1 VGRDAVSAR
10 FYCVADDRYFLGV
23 VGLVNSLRLVGHT
36 EPIHLLDCG
45 LSISQR
51 ALLEP
56 HAELA
61 DAPDDAPPWL
71 LKIVLPLSRPAPV
84 AVLLDADM
92 VVTRGLQEL
101 IERAA
106 EGRVVAFRN
115 PVDRFHPEWGELLD
129 LGPTRR
135 RPYMSSAAIALGG
148 ELGRE
153 VLALMADRQ
162 DRVDFERT
170 HWRRAEE
177 GYPFT
182 YADQD
187 VFNAILAT
195 SAEAASIVE
204 LDQRLAPTPPFDGLR
219 LVDERSL
226 RCSYDDGVEPYLVHH
241 HTIKPWLEPTHHGIY
256 SRLLRRLLIGDGL
269 AISLPRSEIPLRL
282 RTGLRALAERK
293 RINARERFRWHV
305 REPISHRIASRRR

>member
-1 VGRDAVSAR
+1 MGGAAVSAS
-10 FYCVADDRYFLGV
+10 FYCVADDRYFLGA

-45 LSISQR
+45 LSDPHR
-51 ALLEP
+51 ARLEP
-56 HAELA
+56 HVELGE
-61 DAPDDAPPWL
+61 APADAPPWL
-71 LKIVLPLSRPAPV
+71 LKTVLPLSRPAPV
-84 AVLLDADM
+84 ALLLDVDM
-92 VVTRGLQEL
+92 LVTRSLREL
-101 IERAA
+101 IDRAA
-106 EGRVVAFRN
+106 DRRVVAFRN
-115 PVDRFHPEWGELLD
+115 PLDRFDPEWGELLD

-135 RPYMSSAAIALGG
+135 RRYMSSGAIALDG
-148 ELGRE
+148 ELARE
-153 VLALMADRQ
+153 LLALMADRQ
-162 DRVDFERT
+162 DRVDFDRT
-170 HWRRAEE
+170 HWRRREE

-195 SAEAASIVE
+195 RIDPVRVVE
-204 LDQRLAPTPPFDGLR
+204 LDERLAPTPPFEGLR

-256 SRLLRRLLIGDGL
+256 SRLLRRLLVGDDL
-269 AISLPRSEIPLRL
+269 AITLPASEIPLRL